1 MPPWMRRDE
10 CEEVPA
16 PKSDLST
23 SAVRNPRNAAS
34 RAIPAPVMPPPMT
47 STSTG
52 VSTMD
57 AQAAARVGSNSPPLG
72 AGGRFR
78 FQEEGKNLM
87 PGLNGRRVAI
97 VAGVRTPFTKAG
109 TLLKDARA
117 VDLARYAARELL
129 ERTNLDGREDDE
141 VIFV

>member
-1 MPPWMRRDE
+1 MRRDE

-52 VSTMD
+52 VSTID
-57 AQAAARVGSNSPPLG
+57 AQAAARVGSNSPPLSP
-72 AGGRFR
+72 GGRFR
-78 FQEEGKNLM
+78 LRLHRLKPALGDALSLRTVLAEPRLSLGIREEQS
-87 PGLNGRRVAI
+87 
-97 VAGVRTPFTKAG
+97 
-109 TLLKDARA
+109 
-117 VDLARYAARELL
+117 
-129 ERTNLDGREDDE
+129 
-141 VIFV
+141 